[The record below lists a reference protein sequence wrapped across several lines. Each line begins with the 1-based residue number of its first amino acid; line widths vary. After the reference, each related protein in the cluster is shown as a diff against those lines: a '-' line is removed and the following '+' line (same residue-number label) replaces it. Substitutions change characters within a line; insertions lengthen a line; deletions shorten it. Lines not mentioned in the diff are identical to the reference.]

1 MDMLALGKSTF
12 AVLGSIIASGH
23 FLFQIGL
30 SPQIIYLTLIFG
42 ALLGAVAHIL
52 LHSGKEGTS
61 RIKSKF
67 LEVVGLICIAL
78 FCGMFVVEF
87 TIYYFGLRELISKG
101 EISEWFVYS
110 GVVFFGGSVVAGG
123 RIGLEYFLSLLA
135 SLLQMAA
142 EKWLSTRRKD
152 DGDE

>member
-1 MDMLALGKSTF
+1 MDVFALLKSTV

-23 FLFQIGL
+23 FLFQMGL

-42 ALLGAVAHIL
+42 ALLGAIAHIL

-61 RIKSKF
+61 KIKSKF
-67 LEVVGLICIAL
+67 LEVVGLVCITL
-78 FCGMFVVEF
+78 FCGMFLVEF
-87 TIYYFGLRELISKG
+87 SIYYFKLREAINSG

-123 RIGLEYFLSLLA
+123 RVGLEYTLSILT
-135 SLLQMAA
+135 SILQLGA
-142 EKWLSTRRKD
+142 EKWLNTRKKSD
-152 DGDE
+152 DE